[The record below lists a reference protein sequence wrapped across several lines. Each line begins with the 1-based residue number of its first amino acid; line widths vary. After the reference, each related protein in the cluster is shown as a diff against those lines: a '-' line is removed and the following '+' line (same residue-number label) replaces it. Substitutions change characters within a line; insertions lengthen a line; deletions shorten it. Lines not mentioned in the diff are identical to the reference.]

1 MKKSGIKKII
11 LKLSEGLLATV
22 TDLLLLQFF
31 LIGSSLGKGK
41 TSRGAY
47 LVIQEAAKNWEE
59 INYRTLKQAFFYL
72 KRKGLIRSLLEPSIT
87 ALGRKR
93 LKKLM
98 PQYQSNRPWD
108 GVIYLITYD
117 IPETKKIFRDKL
129 RLILNRIGAGYLQ
142 GSVWITPYNP
152 QQILKEFSHL
162 FGFEGEIIVSCIGKD
177 GYIGNESLNE
187 LLNRVYRLEEIN
199 NQYGKFLDK
208 YRKLSLPS
216 VDKWKAAAMYLSI
229 LKQDPQLPDDLLP
242 DNWRGNK
249 AYQVYLYLTKKG
261 S

>member
-1 MKKSGIKKII
+1 MRKAGVKNVA

-22 TDLLLLQFF
+22 TDLLLMQFF
-31 LIGSSLGKGK
+31 LIGSSMGKGK

-47 LVIQEAAKNWEE
+47 IAVQEASKNLEE
-59 INYRTLKQAFFYL
+59 INYHTLKQAFLYL

-87 ALGRKR
+87 ELGKKR
-93 LKKLM
+93 LKKII

-108 GVIYLITYD
+108 GVIYLVTYD

-129 RLILNRIGAGYLQ
+129 RLILNKIGAGYLQ

-152 QQILKEFSHL
+152 QQILKEFSRL
-162 FGFEGEIIVSCIGKD
+162 SGFEGEIIVSCIGKD

-187 LLNRVYRLEEIN
+187 LLNRVYRLDEIN
-199 NQYGKFLDK
+199 NQYCEFLDK
-208 YRKLSLPS
+208 YGKLSLPS

-229 LKQDPQLPDDLLP
+229 LKQHPQLPDDLLP
-242 DNWRGNK
+242 DNWRGEK
-249 AYQVYLYLTKKG
+249 AYKIYSNLLR
-261 S
+261 